1 MVERVSRLS
10 LEEYV
15 QQNIFQPLGIKNS
28 TFLPSEQM
36 KANLAA
42 MHSRDPDGTVR
53 AHKDLFVPPQ
63 PVAQGNDPANNFY
76 NAGGGLFGQIPEFC
90 RK

>member
-1 MVERVSRLS
+1 MVERVSHLS

-15 QQNIFQPLGIKNS
+15 QRNIFQPLGIKNS
-28 TFLPSEQM
+28 TFLPTEQM
-36 KANLAA
+36 KANLAG

-53 AHKDLFVPPQ
+53 ARKDLFVLPSS
-63 PVAQGNDPANNFY
+63 VAQGNDSTNIFH